1 MVYWVA
7 RAYQLREGI
16 MSNKIFVPALLAAA
30 LSAAIPALAQD
41 RNYQDRNDR
50 NGYTQ
55 RDDRGDD
62 RYQQNDRRDNRY
74 QNDRRDNR
82 YQNDRRDDRDQ
93 GDRRDD
99 RRHDRTQ
106 GNYGRTENFNAGYD
120 GYGPDHD
127 LRRGGHLPSRY
138 RNHQYVVNDW
148 RAHHLHA
155 PPRGQQWVQVGA
167 DYVLVAAATGLIMQ
181 AVSGQ

>member
-1 MVYWVA
+1 
-7 RAYQLREGI
+7 
-16 MSNKIFVPALLAAA
+16 MSNKIFGPALLAAA

-41 RNYQDRNDR
+41 RDYQDNRDR
-50 NGYTQ
+50 NANMQ
-55 RDDRGDD
+55 RDQRGD
-62 RYQQNDRRDNRY
+62 RAQNDRRDNGY

-82 YQNDRRDDRDQ
+82 NQNDR
-93 GDRRDD
+93 
-99 RRHDRTQ
+99 HNDRTQ

-148 RAHHLHA
+148 RSHHLHA

-167 DYVLVAAATGLIMQ
+167 DYVLVAAATGLILE

>member
-1 MVYWVA
+1 M
-7 RAYQLREGI
+7 G
-16 MSNKIFVPALLAAA
+16 NKIFVPALLAAA

-41 RNYQDRNDR
+41 RDYQDNRDR
-50 NGYTQ
+50 NANMQ
-55 RDDRGDD
+55 HDQRGD
-62 RYQQNDRRDNRY
+62 RAQNDRRDNRN
-74 QNDRRDNR
+74 QNDRHN
-82 YQNDRRDDRDQ
+82 
-93 GDRRDD
+93 
-99 RRHDRTQ
+99 DRTQ

-127 LRRGGHLPSRY
+127 LRRGGRLPSRY

-148 RAHHLHA
+148 RSHHLHA

-167 DYVLVAAATGLIMQ
+167 DYVLVAAATGLILE

>member
-1 MVYWVA
+1 
-7 RAYQLREGI
+7 

-74 QNDRRDNR
+74 QN
-82 YQNDRRDDRDQ
+82 
-93 GDRRDD
+93 DRRDD

>member
-1 MVYWVA
+1 
-7 RAYQLREGI
+7 
-16 MSNKIFVPALLAAA
+16 MSKKIFVPALLAAA
-30 LSAAIPALAQD
+30 LSAVIPALAQD
-41 RNYQDRNDR
+41 RNYQDRPQNDR
-50 NGYTQ
+50 NGNQ
-55 RDDRGDD
+55 
-62 RYQQNDRRDNRY
+62 Y

-82 YQNDRRDDRDQ
+82 NQADHRDNGR
-93 GDRRDD
+93 GDRS
-99 RRHDRTQ
+99 Q
-106 GNYGRTENFNAGYD
+106 GNWGHTSNFNAGYD

-127 LRRGGHLPSRY
+127 LRRGARLPSRY

-148 RAHHLHA
+148 RGHHLHA